1 MLRVAGP
8 RRSMVVH
15 GNAVYQLLMEFVRTD
30 RFIPAIS
37 EALELPHPPQHTLH
51 TYSNEKAAWS

>member
-1 MLRVAGP
+1 
-8 RRSMVVH
+8 MVVH
-15 GNAVYQLLMEFVRTD
+15 GSGVYQLLMEFVRTD
-30 RFIPAIS
+30 RFIPATS